1 MPINK
6 VTIFTMNKY
15 VTPHMIEKL
24 DRSAYVYENSG
35 EKEDDPDETEDEED
49 SDDDSDD
56 DESSEE

>member
-1 MPINK
+1 
-6 VTIFTMNKY
+6 MNKY

-35 EKEDDPDETEDEED
+35 EKEDDPNETEDEED